1 MRKVVFVLVL
11 CVSVLSVCTSAK
23 ADDVSLDFTGAMN
36 QLDTALFAENKNVAS
51 IKSMIQSY
59 CSVVLHS
66 S

>member
-1 MRKVVFVLVL
+1 MRKVVLVLVL

-36 QLDTALFAENKNVAS
+36 QLNTAFRAKDNTVS
-51 IKSMIQSY
+51 TIKSMIQTY
-59 CSVVLHS
+59 CDVVFAS

>member
-11 CVSVLSVCTSAK
+11 CVSVLSVCNSAK

-36 QLDTALFAENKNVAS
+36 QLDTALFAKNNSVTS
-51 IKSMIQSY
+51 IKQMIQAY
-59 CSVVLHS
+59 CDVVLDS